1 MGHYIC
7 IQNSAVTMIQQ
18 AALGQWLKIMWIVNC
33 HVVEVQ
39 GAWFPAA
46 ILELMPVVGMVKAE
60 GSSCE
65 SGVILHG
72 KIRASTVVGVCSD
85 SSRA

>member
-1 MGHYIC
+1 
-7 IQNSAVTMIQQ
+7 
-18 AALGQWLKIMWIVNC
+18 
-33 HVVEVQ
+33 
-39 GAWFPAA
+39 
-46 ILELMPVVGMVKAE
+46 MPVVGMVKAE